1 VSSDFIQTHLISYI
15 TTNHNTLLYLSILF
29 NPNSNQPNSSHIL
42 PHPTMAFKYMQ
53 HTALFAGLLQF
64 AAAQQQSKIVPQDL
78 QSAFSSSDTA
88 LQVSYTN
95 KAVDGFADGTSF
107 SKDGKIQ
114 FLHISGNEDQREI
127 ASSQEPTFAL
137 GDSAGISPTTLYTII
152 MVDTTCANKRV
163 LHYARAN
170 FKNNLDIT
178 NIATQ
183 SKAALEYK
191 APGSLGE
198 TGDDRQY
205 SFLMYLNPGRKQLD
219 QLQLPAQGA
228 AFDAKK
234 FQTDNGLSDPTAGV
248 GMTVKLGGQANCDGG
263 AASPSGAPDSVP
275 SARPQPSSAAAPAS
289 SAVAS
294 SAAAVIPT
302 PSAAVPSSRAQVT
315 SAAASRTPQR
325 PSSAANASPTSASS
339 PSNDAPANT
348 PDNDNSNES
357 APAQSGARTS
367 ARVPVSSVLQS
378 DGLATV
384 TVPSNGSPNGGAAA
398 SRTAS
403 ASLVQQSVNAAI
415 GMSTDSYGLL
425 MPLLAAAGMAMW

>member
-1 VSSDFIQTHLISYI
+1 
-15 TTNHNTLLYLSILF
+15 
-29 NPNSNQPNSSHIL
+29 
-42 PHPTMAFKYMQ
+42 
-53 HTALFAGLLQF
+53 
-64 AAAQQQSKIVPQDL
+64 
-78 QSAFSSSDTA
+78 
-88 LQVSYTN
+88 
-95 KAVDGFADGTSF
+95 
-107 SKDGKIQ
+107 
-114 FLHISGNEDQREI
+114 
-127 ASSQEPTFAL
+127 
-137 GDSAGISPTTLYTII
+137 

-198 TGDDRQY
+198 TGDNRQY

-228 AFDAKK
+228 TFDAKK

-248 GMTVKLGGQANCDGG
+248 GMTVKLGGQANCDG
-263 AASPSGAPDSVP
+263 AAAPPSGTPDNAS
-275 SARPQPSSAAAPAS
+275 SARPQPSSAAAPVS
-289 SAVAS
+289 SAVAPVS
-294 SAAAVIPT
+294 SAAAPVSSAAASSAPAVVPT
-302 PSAAVPSSRAQVT
+302 PSAAVPSSRAQVPVT
-315 SAAASRTPQR
+315 SAAVSRTPVR
-325 PSSAANASPTSASS
+325 ASSAAIASPTSASS
-339 PSNDAPANT
+339 PSDTPADA
-348 PDNDNSNES
+348 PDNDNNNEN

-367 ARVPVSSVLQS
+367 ARVPVSSALQS

-384 TVPSNGSPNGGAAA
+384 TVPSSGSRNGGAAA

-403 ASLVQQSVNAAI
+403 ASLVQQSVNAAV

-425 MPLLAAAGMAMW
+425 MPLFAAAGVALW